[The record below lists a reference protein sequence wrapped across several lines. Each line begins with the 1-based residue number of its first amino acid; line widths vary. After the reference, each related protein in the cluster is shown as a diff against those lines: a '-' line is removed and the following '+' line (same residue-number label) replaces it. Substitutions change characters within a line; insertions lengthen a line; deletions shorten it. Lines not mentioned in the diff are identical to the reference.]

1 LGRLFVAAS
10 FSGDSVRTTFV
21 LVALLAS
28 VATQGQAQKAWQTE
42 FGFQGGFTRLVD
54 AGSATDPTDAISFPG
69 FNLGNALPS
78 AAGLYAIIPWTNK
91 LAVETDFAASQFSS
105 GATITLLSVGAR
117 GDYAL
122 TKHAYAA
129 AGGSLAYNNGIA
141 NETQLGLVGG
151 LGYRFSLTSG
161 LNARFEGRVSFFGK
175 AENAG
180 PVDVYSVLF
189 GVSKVTGHGHSTRSA
204 MAHATDGARRWT
216 THIGI
221 SGGYADVHLIGVGS
235 VTAMAVPG
243 YGGALGNVFGSAAAQ
258 LRAITLPPTVFAVFP
273 IGDKVALEPAVDI
286 HRFQSGGQT
295 DFSGNFSLRL
305 DLAVYGGWY
314 GALGGN
320 LNYIKSTGV
329 DAATRTGM
337 NLGAGY
343 RFPLTHDIGGRVE
356 ANYTMFP
363 DNSTYGLPPTNT
375 FGLMFGLTLP
385 VK

>member
-1 LGRLFVAAS
+1 M
-10 FSGDSVRTTFV
+10 RTTF
-21 LVALLAS
+21 LLLALLAG
-28 VATQGQAQKAWQTE
+28 VATHGQAQKAWQTE
-42 FGFQGGFTRLVD
+42 FGFQGGFSRLVD
-54 AGSATDPTDAISFPG
+54 AGSASDPTDAISFPG

-78 AAGLYAIIPWTNK
+78 AAGLYAIIPWKNK

-105 GATITLLSVGAR
+105 GATVTLLSVGVR

-129 AGGSLAYNNGIA
+129 AGGSLAYNNGLA
-141 NETQLGLVGG
+141 NETQLGVQGG
-151 LGYRFSLTSG
+151 LGYRFALTAG
-161 LNARFEGRVSFFGK
+161 LNARFEGRVAFFGK

-189 GVSKVTGHGHSTRSA
+189 GVSKVTSHGRTARSSA
-204 MAHATDGARRWT
+204 AHAPGGGRQWT

-243 YGGALGNVFGSAAAQ
+243 YGGGLGNVFGAGAGQ

-273 IGDKVALEPAVDI
+273 IGNTVALEPAVDI

-305 DLAVYGGWY
+305 DLAVHGGWY

-320 LNYIKSTGV
+320 LNYIKSTGA
-329 DAATRTGM
+329 DAATRTGL
-337 NLGAGY
+337 NLASGY
-343 RFPLTHDIGGRVE
+343 RFPLTHDVGGRVE